1 MAHHHLWANTALLTV
16 HCSET
21 KSNKS
26 EALQAEHRGH
36 MLGLQAQPT
45 RESKLEGTGWCGQDF
60 GQEGLGEGHV
70 RGSRGRG

>member
-1 MAHHHLWANTALLTV
+1 MAHHHLWANTVLLTV

-36 MLGLQAQPT
+36 MLGL
-45 RESKLEGTGWCGQDF
+45 
-60 GQEGLGEGHV
+60 
-70 RGSRGRG
+70 